1 MAKSMTGY
9 GRGKSL
15 NEPGWE
21 VEIRTV
27 NHRFLDIYVRLPKP
41 WLYLEEKIRGF
52 IKERISR
59 GRVDVYIGYSSFNL
73 EREIKTDDKAIEALY
88 KKLLELKEK
97 IGFEGPISLELLS
110 LLPDIFR
117 VEKNVEDEELW
128 LSLKPVLEEAV
139 LNLNYMREEEG
150 KNLLADISKRLN
162 SINQKLEIIRS
173 RREIN
178 LKEYKS
184 RLEKRI
190 SEILEKEILDN
201 ERLEM
206 EVAYFAER
214 SDINEELVRIESHI
228 IQFTNLFDSDEPV
241 GKKMDFIAQE
251 MFREINTIAAKSAD
265 YVISKQVIDIKSEL
279 EKIREQVQNL
289 E

>member
-97 IGFEGPISLELLS
+97 IGFEGPISLQLLS

-265 YVISKQVIDIKSEL
+265 YEISKQVIDIKSEL

>member
-27 NHRFLDIYVRLPKP
+27 NHRFLDIYVRLTKP
-41 WLYLEEKIRGF
+41 CLYLEEKIRGF

-59 GRVDVYIGYSSFNL
+59 GRVDVFIGYSSFNL

-97 IGFEGPISLELLS
+97 IGFEGPISLQLLS
-110 LLPDIFR
+110 LLPDIFK

-139 LNLNYMREEEG
+139 LNLNHMREEEG

-162 SINQKLEIIRS
+162 FINQKLEIIRS
-173 RREIN
+173 RRGIN

-265 YVISKQVIDIKSEL
+265 YEISKQVIDIKSEL